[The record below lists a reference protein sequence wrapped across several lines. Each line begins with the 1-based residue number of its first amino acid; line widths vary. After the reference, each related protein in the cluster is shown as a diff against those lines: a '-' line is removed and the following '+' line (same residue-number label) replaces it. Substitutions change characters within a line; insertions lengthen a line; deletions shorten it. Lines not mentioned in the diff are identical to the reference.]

1 MSTTPETVNEK
12 PKDLQDKQIEEVE
25 EVLADLTHLT
35 FCEYKDGCSW
45 TEALNARFV
54 QKLED
59 PSGVPQKVY
68 SLFIYRFDPVV
79 QKFVR
84 DGFGVWCFRKDKDA
98 IIHEKLFIESPQ
110 FKVDLI
116 LHESNGWEPQQKIV
130 KTCNV
135 KGYEPLLDHLRDIL
149 ADLLFA
155 QGFLYI
161 WRKKPG
167 RSIKDV
173 INKKD
178 PAGFDAER
186 PLSRLQLMSFTERV
200 EYSRQIKPCTL
211 QKLGNDQV
219 LVTSDDSEY
228 STFRE
233 LFHSDDRVI
242 LVRQDSSKK
251 TKDCIFFQREDGKWS
266 YAEMSVP
273 TRKFPESVQPS
284 LFCEHNCKIPMDCDK
299 WKIKEDDELK
309 SYGAL
314 LMGTHKFV
322 ILFPQDTE
330 GNDQF
335 KKLYKNPM
343 CSYQFQVKDNN
354 DVVDNNDVN
363 SSKRPK
369 TETPTSFPQIS
380 NN

>member
-1 MSTTPETVNEK
+1 MSTTGTVNEK
-12 PKDLQDKQIEEVE
+12 PKDLQDKQIEEV
-25 EVLADLTHLT
+25 LADLTHLT
-35 FCEYKDGCSW
+35 FCAYKDGCSW

-68 SLFIYRFDPVV
+68 SLFIYRFDPIV
-79 QKFVR
+79 QKFVY
-84 DGFGVWCFRKDKDA
+84 DGFGVSCFRKDKDA
-98 IIHEKLFIESPQ
+98 INHEKLFIESPQ

-116 LHESNGWEPQQKIV
+116 LHESNGWEPQQKKV

-161 WRKKPG
+161 WRKKPS

-186 PLSRLQLMSFTERV
+186 SLSGLQLMSFGERV

-233 LFHSDDRVI
+233 LFHHDERVI

-266 YAEMSVP
+266 YAEMVVP
-273 TRKFPESVQPS
+273 TSEFPDSVEPS
-284 LFCEHNCKIPMDCDK
+284 LFCEHACRIPMDCDK
-299 WKIKEDDELK
+299 WKIQVDDELK
-309 SYGAL
+309 SYGIL
-314 LMGTHKFV
+314 LMRTHKFV
-322 ILFPQDTE
+322 ILFPQDAE
-330 GNDQF
+330 GNDQL
-335 KKLYKNPM
+335 KKLSKNPM
-343 CSYQFQVKDNN
+343 CSYQFQVKENN
-354 DVVDNNDVN
+354 DVVDVN
-363 SSKRPK
+363 SSKRQK
-369 TETPTSFPQIS
+369 
-380 NN
+380 N